1 MLRGALPG
9 LRTSWQGGIPEAA
22 VARVGFLEGVVLG
35 LEGWVRQ
42 G

>member
-1 MLRGALPG
+1 MLG
-9 LRTSWQGGIPEAA
+9 LRTSWQGGIHEAG
-22 VARVGFLEGVVLG
+22 VTRVDFLEGVVLG